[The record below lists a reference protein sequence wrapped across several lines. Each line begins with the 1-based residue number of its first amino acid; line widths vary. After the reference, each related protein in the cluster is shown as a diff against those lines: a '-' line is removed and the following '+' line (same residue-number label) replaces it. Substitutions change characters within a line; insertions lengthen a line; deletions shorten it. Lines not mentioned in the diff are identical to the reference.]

1 MFVKSA
7 YFNNKKDVNCEEYED
22 EKVEQQTLDNEKIL
36 LRKLKHEIRKLIEE
50 VLGKYLAQKADEAVK
65 GMMDRK

>member
-1 MFVKSA
+1 MK
-7 YFNNKKDVNCEEYED
+7 EYED

-50 VLGKYLAQKADEAVK
+50 VLGKIFSPKS
-65 GMMDRK
+65 R